1 MKRDLHIR
9 FNPQNGRHRQVSA
22 YMELVKE
29 KYRTALLVAAMEEYM
44 RLHPYGIDYRELETI
59 RKDSYHSFQPQKP
72 IQENLREKSH
82 QADAASPSEPMKSPA
97 AIGPPLDSMDQ
108 VIDLYALDDE
118 E

>member
-9 FNPQNGRHRQVSA
+9 FNPQNGRHRQVST

-29 KYRTALLVAAMEEYM
+29 KYRTALLVAAMEEYI
-44 RLHPYGIDYRELETI
+44 RRHPYGVDYRELETI

-72 IQENLREKSH
+72 IQENLREKAR
-82 QADAASPSEPMKSPA
+82 QADAAFPSEPINPPL

-108 VIDLYALDDE
+108 VIDLYALDGE

>member
-1 MKRDLHIR
+1 MKQDLHIR

-22 YMELVKE
+22 YMEFVKE

-44 RLHPYGIDYRELETI
+44 RLHPYGVDYRELEKI
-59 RKDSYHSFQPQKP
+59 RKGSYRSFQPQKP
-72 IQENLREKSH
+72 IQENLQEKAR
-82 QADAASPSEPMKSPA
+82 QVKAAQPSEPIKPSPA
-97 AIGPPLDSMDQ
+97 VNLSLDSMDQ

>member
-9 FNPQNGRHRQVSA
+9 FNPQNGRHRQVSV

-29 KYRTALLVAAMEEYM
+29 KYQTALLVAAVEEYM
-44 RLHPYGIDYRELETI
+44 CLHPYGVDYRELEKI
-59 RKDSYHSFQPQKP
+59 RKDSYRSFQPQKP
-72 IQENLREKSH
+72 IQENLQEKAR
-82 QADAASPSEPMKSPA
+82 QEKAAQPPKPIKSLKA
-97 AIGPPLDSMDQ
+97 VSPPLDSMDQ

>member
-1 MKRDLHIR
+1 MKQDLHIR

-22 YMELVKE
+22 YMEFVKE

-44 RLHPYGIDYRELETI
+44 RLHPYGVDYRELEKI
-59 RKDSYHSFQPQKP
+59 RKGSYHSFQPKRP
-72 IQENLREKSH
+72 IQENLQEKAR
-82 QADAASPSEPMKSPA
+82 QTNAAQPSEPMKPPLA
-97 AIGPPLDSMDQ
+97 ANLPLDSMGQ

>member
-9 FNPQNGRHRQVSA
+9 FNSRNERHRQVSA
-22 YMELVKE
+22 YMESVKE

-44 RLHPYGIDYRELETI
+44 RLHPYGADYRELEEI
-59 RKDSYHSFQPQKP
+59 RKAFYHSFQPQKP
-72 IQENLREKSH
+72 IRENLKKKSN
-82 QADAASPSEPMKSPA
+82 QAEEDFPTESMDRPA
-97 AIGPPLDSMDQ
+97 AAGLSSNSIDQ

>member
-1 MKRDLHIR
+1 MKQDLHIR
-9 FNPQNGRHRQVSA
+9 FNPQNKRHRQVSA

-44 RLHPYGIDYRELETI
+44 RLHPYGVDYQALEKI
-59 RKDSYHSFQPQKP
+59 RKGSYRSFQPQKP
-72 IQENLREKSH
+72 IRENLQQKAR
-82 QADAASPSEPMKSPA
+82 QTNAALPSESMKPPA
-97 AIGPPLDSMDQ
+97 AISPPLDSIDQ